1 MLTRTLSRRIPTQ
14 YQFLCNALVSIRG
27 GKGVFH
33 LKKCC
38 AHGNQGINI
47 TFVFTSHPYLRWGFS
62 PHRTLIYFACTTPRS
77 HLRLVCLSSFNFPL
91 RLDFSPHRTLT
102 YVGMV
107 CNIECRER
115 NVALFQQL
123 DRICTN
129 THTHTHTHTQ
139 HKHTHARTHTHTH
152 THTHARARAHTRTHT
167 HTHTHAHKRG
177 ELSEA

>member
-1 MLTRTLSRRIPTQ
+1 MLTRTLSGRIPTQ

-33 LKKCC
+33 LKQCC

-62 PHRTLIYFACTTPRS
+62 PHRTPTYFGCTTPHS
-77 HLRLVCLSSFNFPL
+77 HLRLGCLSPFNFPL

-107 CNIECRER
+107 GNIECRER

-123 DRICTN
+123 DRICTHM
-129 THTHTHTHTQ
+129 HTHTHTHTTQ
-139 HKHTHARTHTHTH
+139 THARTPACTST
-152 THTHARARAHTRTHT
+152 HTRTHT
-167 HTHTHAHKRG
+167 HKHTHKPRP
-177 ELSEA
+177 LDL